1 MTELT
6 NDQVTAN
13 MSIWNEA
20 RGIPEKYQE
29 TFFIGDRPLT
39 SIDPMF
45 LFRLAT
51 EQWGP
56 IGTGWGFDI
65 VKEDVV
71 NTNDTKRHQDALHTM
86 TIKLWYRTGPL
97 QAPVIDG
104 RAVVGLQDENLHHTY
119 GVGATEMYE
128 TIEGGDSSYS
138 YRIDRYYNKK
148 TLTAAITNALSRL
161 GFGADVRLGEFEGSS
176 DVSTMVPKEAAIA
189 AAWLEFMKSW
199 RVKHPD
205 REDVTDNEIMVKA
218 IKILQDNSR
227 RVTPETIRSLMA

>member
-1 MTELT
+1 M
-6 NDQVTAN
+6 A
-13 MSIWNEA
+13 
-20 RGIPEKYQE
+20 
-29 TFFIGDRPLT
+29 
-39 SIDPMF
+39 IDPMF
-45 LFRLAT
+45 LFRLAN
-51 EQWGP
+51 EQGGP

-148 TLTAAITNALSRL
+148 TLTAAITNALLRF

-176 DVSTMVPKEAAIA
+176 DVSTKTTKDAAIEVE
-189 AAWLEFMKSW
+189 WTEFIKRW
-199 RVKHPD
+199 RVKHAD
-205 REDVTDNEIMVKA
+205 RQDVTDNEIMAAA
-218 IKILQDNSR
+218 IDRLRDKSR
-227 RVTPETIRSLMA
+227 RVEPETIRSLMA

>member
-20 RGIPEKYQE
+20 RGIPEKYQK
-29 TFFIGDRPLT
+29 TFLIGDVPLT
-39 SIDPMF
+39 SIDPMY

-56 IGTGWGFDI
+56 IGTGWGFEI
-65 VKEDVV
+65 VSEQIV
-71 NTNDTKRHQDALHTM
+71 NANNRERCQDALHTM
-86 TIKLWYRTGPL
+86 TVKLWYGGPIGPTIETIEL
-97 QAPVIDG
+97 SDLDLSASPI
-104 RAVVGLQDENLHHTY
+104 ACTY

-176 DVSTMVPKEAAIA
+176 DVSTVVPKEAAIA
-189 AAWLEFMKSW
+189 VAWLEYIKW
-199 RVKHPD
+199 RRADQKHGD
-205 REDVTDNEIMVKA
+205 DVTDNQIMVSA
-218 IKILQDNSR
+218 IKMLQDNSR
-227 RVTPETIRSLMA
+227 RVTPETIRALTT